1 MDDLILQQT
10 EELGLISRA
19 FKNLKKKVDFSKGD
33 VEARMAA
40 LDKRWCQIEERHEQI
55 SRKATK
61 EDRSKNYFKT
71 SFMEDAEEQYLDEKA
86 KFLNAIRALD
96 PPPPPRNAAD
106 QEYDRSR
113 RKLPPIGI
121 PSFSGKYSEW
131 NSFKDFFTA
140 LVASDTCLSDV
151 ERLHYLKSNLTG
163 DAANLIKNIPVTDDN
178 YDRAWTKLTTYFDN
192 KRALIYSCLDALF
205 QLDSMKSESYQ
216 ALKQL
221 KDGTS
226 EAIET
231 LQVLGRPVDKMD
243 DFIVHVTVRRFDS
256 RTRRDWELSLGDST
270 TPVT

>member
-19 FKNLKKKVDFSKGD
+19 FKNLKKKGDFSKGD

-86 KFLNAIRALD
+86 KFLNAIHALD

-106 QEYDRSR
+106 QEYNRSR

-151 ERLHYLKSNLTG
+151 ERLQSYLVCSRK
-163 DAANLIKNIPVTDDN
+163 
-178 YDRAWTKLTTYFDN
+178 
-192 KRALIYSCLDALF
+192 
-205 QLDSMKSESYQ
+205 
-216 ALKQL
+216 
-221 KDGTS
+221 
-226 EAIET
+226 ET
-231 LQVLGRPVDKMD
+231 LSKLPGCASTKGLSINRNLHYKPV
-243 DFIVHVTVRRFDS
+243 FFGHAPTIAAIAALYHTS
-256 RTRRDWELSLGDST
+256 
-270 TPVT
+270 